1 MAFPSHGY
9 DVSDEIVISGLD
21 SATTYN
27 GILGT
32 SILGPRVVT
41 EVDGFGLR
49 FEADSSASS
58 SGRFGGSSVIADR
71 QVQFDVAIPNF
82 TTLLPD
88 DTTLTYSAKYTT
100 GKSFAAVAGSQV
112 RYQKDANYSAEVII
126 GDENVFESPRLIAK
140 STNETSELGEGV
152 RSITFKVDMGTV
164 RGDVSPIIDAQRA
177 SITTVANL
185 IDNQAQSPA
194 SGFNVPLTFTDET
207 TAFGGSSLAKH
218 ITSVSSLEEDAVG
231 LKVLVSALRP
241 SGADFDLYYRVAT
254 DGENIFDKDFTL
266 QTAETTIAPDG
277 NNFREY
283 RYLVGGDGGDV
294 DPFTQ
299 YQFKI
304 VMRSNNSSKIPV
316 FKDFRAIALAV

>member
-1 MAFPSHGY
+1 
-9 DVSDEIVISGLD
+9 
-21 SATTYN
+21 
-27 GILGT
+27 
-32 SILGPRVVT
+32 
-41 EVDGFGLR
+41 
-49 FEADSSASS
+49 
-58 SGRFGGSSVIADR
+58 
-71 QVQFDVAIPNF
+71 
-82 TTLLPD
+82 
-88 DTTLTYSAKYTT
+88 
-100 GKSFAAVAGSQV
+100 
-112 RYQKDANYSAEVII
+112 
-126 GDENVFESPRLIAK
+126 
-140 STNETSELGEGV
+140 
-152 RSITFKVDMGTV
+152 V

-185 IDNQAQSPA
+185 IDNQVSSPA

-207 TAFGGSSLAKH
+207 AAFGGSALAKH

-231 LKVLVSALRP
+231 LKVLVGALRP

-266 QTAETTIAPDG
+266 QAAETTIAPDG

-283 RYLVGGDGGDV
+283 RYLIGGDGGDI

-304 VMRSNNSSKIPV
+304 VMRSNNSSKVPV